1 MKQIHPLIATLS
13 AASLLLCTITNAD
26 AHDVSNS
33 RRSLRAQQQQH
44 KPQHRRT
51 STNLCKSIIA
61 VGGYEKRDLP
71 KYNDKRRRTNEEEE
85 QEEVVERRTNEQ
97 DGFYIGESK
106 LIALPNSEEQPR
118 LTQPPP
124 SSLLTSIES
133 DTTSDSDT
141 SDFGSSSYNIATISY
156 QDAMKRMNHHET
168 DEEFV
173 CELYNGHTLPI
184 NATEEQLVELRSL
197 LNKGRLVSAV
207 TSVEVEIETIAD
219 GSSEGVVGGGTID
232 GIEEDD
238 MALLSEVTVA
248 LPEGSIRLINDDEV
262 DVGDDNRRRRRLN
275 MYEGKFISRVPS
287 IICAC
292 LTVLHLFA

>member
-1 MKQIHPLIATLS
+1 
-13 AASLLLCTITNAD
+13 
-26 AHDVSNS
+26 
-33 RRSLRAQQQQH
+33 
-44 KPQHRRT
+44 
-51 STNLCKSIIA
+51 
-61 VGGYEKRDLP
+61 
-71 KYNDKRRRTNEEEE
+71 
-85 QEEVVERRTNEQ
+85 
-97 DGFYIGESK
+97 
-106 LIALPNSEEQPR
+106 
-118 LTQPPP
+118 
-124 SSLLTSIES
+124 
-133 DTTSDSDT
+133 
-141 SDFGSSSYNIATISY
+141 
-156 QDAMKRMNHHET
+156 MKRMNHHET

-248 LPEGSIRLINDDEV
+248 LSEGSIRLINDDEV
-262 DVGDDNRRRRRLN
+262 DFGDDNRRRRRLN

>member
-44 KPQHRRT
+44 KHHHRRT

-61 VGGYEKRDLP
+61 VGGYKKRDLP
-71 KYNDKRRRTNEEEE
+71 KYNDKRYE
-85 QEEVVERRTNEQ
+85 VERRTNEQ
-97 DGFYIGESK
+97 DGFYPGESK

-118 LTQPPP
+118 LTQPSS

-133 DTTSDSDT
+133 NTTSDFDTT

-156 QDAMKRMNHHET
+156 QDAIKRMNHHET

-207 TSVEVEIETIAD
+207 SSVEVEFETIAD

-238 MALLSEVTVA
+238 MALLSEVTVT
-248 LPEGSIRLINDDEV
+248 LPEGSVRLINDDEV
-262 DVGDDNRRRRRLN
+262 DVGDDNRTRRRLN

-287 IICAC
+287 ICAC
-292 LTVLHLFA
+292 LTVLISLLELVL

>member
-13 AASLLLCTITNAD
+13 AASLLLCTITNSD

-33 RRSLRAQQQQH
+33 RRSLRAQQHQH
-44 KPQHRRT
+44 KHHHRRT

-61 VGGYEKRDLP
+61 VGGYKKRDLP
-71 KYNDKRRRTNEEEE
+71 KYNDKRYE
-85 QEEVVERRTNEQ
+85 VERRTNEQ
-97 DGFYIGESK
+97 DGFYPGESK

-118 LTQPPP
+118 LTQP

-133 DTTSDSDT
+133 NVTSDYSDT
-141 SDFGSSSYNIATISY
+141 FDFGSSSYNIETISY

-207 TSVEVEIETIAD
+207 SSVEVEIETIAD

-262 DVGDDNRRRRRLN
+262 DFGDDNRRRRRLN